1 MQNKTLLHFKNKI
14 TLDDVESA
22 AKFYA
27 EERLGLS
34 NAIGCNRDEQE
45 IIFKQNIKTK
55 DLVDNDYTFVCYIK
69 MPHDTLLE
77 HSFAETGNIPFRKG
91 LLDYIGWKLGASYR
105 TEDYSDVKQPLN
117 TFLTHPY
124 ICFNG
129 VPDISDNW
137 LEISIHYL
145 LGNNHAYFNEI
156 FDISPMNKLCKS
168 DYPYIENA
176 KYQRQKEWNH
186 RLEKYMKRVAKTIR
200 NSPYRVDYLFGDAI
214 RCAIINSNLKIVEE
228 LLKNN
233 FLLTDILDLS
243 LLPHPEYI
251 SKKYLR
257 EISMP
262 ILCLT
267 IQCLSSD
274 SFSPQYAHVIKMMI
288 CRGANPYSSDY
299 LGRDSLDY
307 LLNTSHLLKKHK
319 VIVFNEIAKYFH
331 PLDVNRRIAESKMT
345 ETQKEFYTE
354 QAKKLEWQKADFLT
368 PHQTYYF
375 RWNENYGNNQKNET
389 ILHKEKNHT
398 DTISINNGN

>member
-1 MQNKTLLHFKNKI
+1 MQNTTLLHFKNKI

-22 AKFYA
+22 ARFYA

-34 NAIGCNRDEQE
+34 NAISCDKNEQK

-55 DLVDNDYTFVCYIK
+55 DLTDNDDTFICHFK

-105 TEDYSDVKQPLN
+105 TEDYSDVKKPLN

-137 LEISIHYL
+137 LETSIHYL
-145 LGNNHAYFNEI
+145 LGHKHAYYNEI
-156 FDISPMNKLCKS
+156 FDVSPMNRLCQA

-176 KYQRQKEWNH
+176 KYQKQKEANY
-186 RLEKYMKRVAKTIR
+186 RLEKYMKRVAKTIC

-251 SKKYLR
+251 SKKYLK
-257 EISMP
+257 EISIP

-267 IQCLSSD
+267 LQSLSSD
-274 SFSPQYAHVIKMMI
+274 SFSPHYAHVIKMMI
-288 CRGANPYSSDY
+288 RRGANPYSSDY

-331 PLDVNRRIAESKMT
+331 PLDVNRRILESKMT
-345 ETQKEFYTE
+345 EAQKEFYTE
-354 QAKKLEWQKADFLT
+354 QVKTLDWQKADLPT

-375 RWNENYGNNQKNET
+375 RWNENYGNEQKSEKISSNEET
-389 ILHKEKNHT
+389 QSNK
-398 DTISINNGN
+398 